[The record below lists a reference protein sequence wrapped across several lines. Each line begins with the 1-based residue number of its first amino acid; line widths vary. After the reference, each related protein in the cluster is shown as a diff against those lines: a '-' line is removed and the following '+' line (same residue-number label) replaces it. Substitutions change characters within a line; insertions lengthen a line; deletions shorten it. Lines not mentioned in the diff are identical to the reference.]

1 MDRFSNLPDDVI
13 YHIVSF
19 LSAKEATCLKFVS
32 KNFQNLVTIKR
43 NVVFHHWE
51 SFKNFVDGLLAEPA
65 SYRIKRFSLKLVSMD
80 FAQYNIVNDCLCNVL
95 KRGVLDLELD
105 INVKEDYI
113 LPSDVFTCKTVV
125 RLKLGC
131 GFVIDILPKNALL
144 PALKTLILDSVRF
157 YASDGCAFTRLLSAS
172 PVLEELVID
181 RLNWEHWKG
190 SRFVSSPTLKRLTL
204 RRKEWEPE
212 PETWT
217 DFESVSFD
225 TPSLAYLK
233 YKDVIPYGYPIVNL
247 NSIVEARLT
256 LPREVEYDY
265 WLNRSAD
272 PSNLIRG
279 LKNVE
284 ILSIKVLHTMD
295 LLFYNFKEAVPVFE
309 NLIHLSVT
317 SEADFCWDP
326 LQILLEKS
334 PNLKTLTIEGP
345 LHYNFYEKLD
355 LEAVC
360 ECLLGYSF
368 LLSCP
373 IKVLKITEF
382 VGDIGEIVQMKHV
395 LGKLPCLELL
405 EVHVQA
411 RRDDK
416 KLQIM
421 ADLLMLPRTSSKCKV
436 KVHFS

>member
-13 YHIVSF
+13 CHIISF

-32 KNFQNLVTIKR
+32 KNFRNLVTIKP
-43 NVVFHHWE
+43 NVVFDLWE
-51 SFKNFVDGLLAEPA
+51 TFKNFADGLLAETT
-65 SYRIKRFSLKLVSMD
+65 SYRIRRFSLKLGSMD
-80 FAQYNIVNDCLCNVL
+80 FAQYKLLNDCLCNVL

-113 LPSDVFTCKTVV
+113 LPFEVFTCKTVIK
-125 RLKLGC
+125 LKLGC

-144 PALKTLILDSVRF
+144 PALKTLILDLVRF
-157 YASDGCAFTRLLSAS
+157 DSSDGCAFTRLLSAS
-172 PVLEELVID
+172 PVLEELVIN

-190 SRFVSSPTLKRLTL
+190 SRFVSSPTLKRVTI

-212 PETWT
+212 AWT
-217 DFESVSFD
+217 EFESVSFD
-225 TPSLAYLK
+225 TPSLTYFE

-256 LPREVEYDY
+256 LPREVEYD
-265 WLNRSAD
+265 WVNRSAD
-272 PSNLIRG
+272 PSNLIKG

-284 ILSIKVLHTMD
+284 ILSIKVLHTMQ
-295 LLFYNFKEAVPVFE
+295 LVFFNFREAIPVFE
-309 NLIHLSVT
+309 NLFHLSVD
-317 SEADFCWDP
+317 SEPEFCWDP
-326 LQILLEKS
+326 LQILLKKS
-334 PNLKTLTIEGP
+334 PNLKTLTIEGT
-345 LHYNFYEKLD
+345 LHYNLYSKLD

-360 ECLLGYSF
+360 TCLLGYSF

-373 IKVLKITEF
+373 IKVLKITKF
-382 VGDIGEIVQMKHV
+382 VGDIGEIVQVKHV

-405 EVHVQA
+405 EVDVQA

-416 KLQIM
+416 KQQIM
-421 ADLLMLPRTSSKCKV
+421 ADLLMLPRASSKCKV
-436 KVHFS
+436 LVKFS

>member
-1 MDRFSNLPDDVI
+1 MDRISNLPDGVI
-13 YHIVSF
+13 YRVISL
-19 LSAKEATCLKFVS
+19 LSTKEATCLKYTS
-32 KNFQNLVTIKR
+32 KNWLNLVTIIPIA
-43 NVVFHHWE
+43 VFVDSSASAISA
-51 SFKNFVDGLLAEPA
+51 SFKDFADRIMLARLA
-65 SYRIKRFSLKLVSMD
+65 SHRIRRFSLKLQSLN
-80 FAQYNIVNDCLCNVL
+80 FAQYKTVNDCLRNVL
-95 KRGVLDLELD
+95 ECGVLDLELD
-105 INVKEDYI
+105 INVRGDYS
-113 LPSDVFTCKTVV
+113 LPSEIFTCKSVV
-125 RLKLGC
+125 KMKLGS

-295 LLFYNFKEAVPVFE
+295 V
-309 NLIHLSVT
+309 SVL
-317 SEADFCWDP
+317 DMYV
-326 LQILLEKS
+326 Q
-334 PNLKTLTIEGP
+334 LK
-345 LHYNFYEKLD
+345 K
-355 LEAVC
+355 
-360 ECLLGYSF
+360 
-368 LLSCP
+368 
-373 IKVLKITEF
+373 
-382 VGDIGEIVQMKHV
+382 
-395 LGKLPCLELL
+395 
-405 EVHVQA
+405 
-411 RRDDK
+411 
-416 KLQIM
+416 
-421 ADLLMLPRTSSKCKV
+421 
-436 KVHFS
+436 